1 MSATGTAHRRASMP
15 RQPLAM
21 PGYLPSIGFDGTL
34 LDGHAVADL
43 AAAGGPL
50 AQRTPSRN
58 DHRSDGETCCR
69 RMPSATAVH
78 VTVDGFVRDPR
89 HRNAAAA
96 ATGRSA
102 VATNRVKFG
111 GDQARQLHIR
121 GQPAHFR
128 TLRPPVRSRIGSQR
142 RYAARPPLVTI
153 SRDTVDDGRPIRA
166 AIDRAVTPAA
176 IPREISSRS
185 TKVR

>member
-1 MSATGTAHRRASMP
+1 MDSCETRGTGMLP
-15 RQPLAM
+15 PQPLR
-21 PGYLPSIGFDGTL
+21 DL
-34 LDGHAVADL
+34 LWRPIVI
-43 AAAGGPL
+43 
-50 AQRTPSRN
+50 R
-58 DHRSDGETCCR
+58 
-69 RMPSATAVH
+69 
-78 VTVDGFVRDPR
+78 
-89 HRNAAAA
+89 
-96 ATGRSA
+96 
-102 VATNRVKFG
+102 FG
-111 GDQARQLHIR
+111 IDQALQHRIR

-128 TLRPPVRSRIGSQR
+128 TPRPPERSRIGSQR